1 MENALSAVSFYDDNL
16 DVANNNGGSD
26 MLNQQPLKKRGRPKG
41 AISATISEVRQQAA
55 EEKRQLKNEYIG
67 KIDELQSTID
77 ELQAR
82 YETTVLRLEQE
93 LDLLRKRELYY
104 QQALG
109 SRLEEVATHL
119 YDTLINW
126 GDAELAEAQI
136 DKRKRGRPRKTLK

>member
-1 MENALSAVSFYDDNL
+1 MENALGVMSFYSDNSEIL
-16 DVANNNGGSD
+16 ETNGGSD
-26 MLNQQPLKKRGRPKG
+26 VMNEQPLKKRGRPKG

-55 EEKRQLKNEYIG
+55 EEKRLLKHEYTG
-67 KIDELQSTID
+67 KIDELQTTID
-77 ELQAR
+77 QLQNR
-82 YETTVLRLEQE
+82 YDATVLRLEQE

-109 SRLEEVATHL
+109 ARLEEVATHL

>member
-1 MENALSAVSFYDDNL
+1 MENALGALSFYDDNL
-16 DVANNNGGSD
+16 DVSENNDGSG
-26 MLNQQPLKKRGRPKG
+26 MMNEQPLKKRGRPKG

-55 EEKRQLKNEYIG
+55 EEKRLLKTEYGG
-67 KIDELQSTID
+67 KIDELETTIE
-77 ELQAR
+77 ELQLR
-82 YETTVLRLEQE
+82 YDASVMRLEQE

-109 SRLEEVATHL
+109 TRLEEVATHL

-126 GDAELAEAQI
+126 GDAELSEAQI

>member
-1 MENALSAVSFYDDNL
+1 MENALSAVSLYDDNL
-16 DVANNNGGSD
+16 DVSDNNGGSD

-55 EEKRQLKNEYIG
+55 EERRQLKNEYSG
-67 KIDELQSTID
+67 KIDELQSTINQ
-77 ELQAR
+77 LQAR

>member
-1 MENALSAVSFYDDNL
+1 MENALDVSSFYDASL
-16 DVANNNGGSD
+16 DRSGNNGGSD
-26 MLNQQPLKKRGRPKG
+26 IMHEQPLRKRGRPKG

-55 EEKRQLKNEYIG
+55 EEKRQLRSEYNSKIG
-67 KIDELQSTID
+67 ELQTTLE
-77 ELQAR
+77 ELQVR
-82 YETTVLRLEQE
+82 YEDTVMRLEQE

-109 SRLEEVATHL
+109 TRLEEVATHL

>member
-1 MENALSAVSFYDDNL
+1 MENALGVLSFYDDNL
-16 DVANNNGGSD
+16 DVSVSNGESGV
-26 MLNQQPLKKRGRPKG
+26 MNEQPLRKRGRPKG
-41 AISATISEVRQQAA
+41 AVSATISEVRQQAA
-55 EEKRQLKNEYIG
+55 EEKRQLKNDYNG
-67 KIDELQSTID
+67 KIGELQTTIE

-82 YETTVLRLEQE
+82 YEDSVMRLEQE

-109 SRLEEVATHL
+109 AHLEEVATHL

>member
-1 MENALSAVSFYDDNL
+1 
-16 DVANNNGGSD
+16 

-77 ELQAR
+77 QLQAR

>member
-1 MENALSAVSFYDDNL
+1 MENALGIVSFYDDRS
-16 DVANNNGGSD
+16 DMSVNNGGSD
-26 MLNQQPLKKRGRPKG
+26 IMNEQPLKKRGRPKG

-55 EEKRQLKNEYIG
+55 EEKRQLKSEYHG
-67 KIDELQSTID
+67 KIDELQTSLE
-77 ELQAR
+77 ELQLR
-82 YETTVLRLEQE
+82 YEASVARLEQE

-109 SRLEEVATHL
+109 ARLEEVATHL

-136 DKRKRGRPRKTLK
+136 AKRKRGRPRKTLK

>member
-1 MENALSAVSFYDDNL
+1 MENALGVLSFYDDNL
-16 DVANNNGGSD
+16 DVSVSNGESGV
-26 MLNQQPLKKRGRPKG
+26 MNEQPLRKRGRPKG
-41 AISATISEVRQQAA
+41 AVSATISEVRQQAA
-55 EEKRQLKNEYIG
+55 EEKRQLKNDYNG
-67 KIDELQSTID
+67 KIGELQTTIE

-82 YETTVLRLEQE
+82 YEDSVMRLEQE

-109 SRLEEVATHL
+109 ARLEEVATHL

>member
-1 MENALSAVSFYDDNL
+1 MENALSAVSLYDDNL
-16 DVANNNGGSD
+16 DVSDNNGGSD

-55 EEKRQLKNEYIG
+55 EEKRQLKNEYSG

-77 ELQAR
+77 QLQAR